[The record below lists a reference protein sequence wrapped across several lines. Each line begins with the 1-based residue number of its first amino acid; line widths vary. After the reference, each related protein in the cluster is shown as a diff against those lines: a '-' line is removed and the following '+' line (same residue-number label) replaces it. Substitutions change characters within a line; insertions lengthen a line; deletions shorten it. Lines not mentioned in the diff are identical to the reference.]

1 MQIDRSGGSHMRM
14 RIFGLVVVAAV
25 CCLPARAQT
34 PSAKPSSTRGL
45 ATAEIFNQPDVR
57 LLRVEI
63 EAGVTRAAHAHNDVR
78 FHLFIPVNG
87 TEQLS
92 VGSDTPIEVAPGQ
105 AQYIKK
111 GTSHGFK
118 NTGTSKATIIEVFVK
133 EGAPLAD
140 RDALGALALGL
151 AALRK

>member
-1 MQIDRSGGSHMRM
+1 M
-14 RIFGLVVVAAV
+14 RINVFSLVVAAAV
-25 CCLPARAQT
+25 CSLPAVAQT

-45 ATAEIFNQPDVR
+45 ATLELLNQPDVR

-63 EAGVTRAAHAHNDVR
+63 EAGVTRAMHAHNDVK
-78 FHLFIPVNG
+78 FHLFIPVSG
-87 TEQLS
+87 TVQLS
-92 VGSDTPIEVAPGQ
+92 IGSDNPVEVAPGQ

-118 NTGTSKATIIEVFVK
+118 NTGTTKATIIEVFVK
-133 EGAPLAD
+133 EGAALAD
-140 RDALGALALGL
+140 RDALGSLALGL

>member
-1 MQIDRSGGSHMRM
+1 MRKLA
-14 RIFGLVVVAAV
+14 ISLLLAA
-25 CCLPARAQT
+25 LPVLAQT

-45 ATAEIFNQPDVR
+45 ATAEILNQPDVR

-63 EAGVTRAAHAHNDVR
+63 EAGVTRAMHAHNDVR
-78 FHLFIPVNG
+78 FHLFIPVTG
-87 TEQLS
+87 TVQLS
-92 VGSDTPIEVAPGQ
+92 IGTDNPIDVAPGQ

-133 EGAPLAD
+133 EGAALAD

>member
-1 MQIDRSGGSHMRM
+1 MGKLAIS
-14 RIFGLVVVAAV
+14 LLLAA
-25 CCLPARAQT
+25 LPALAQT

-45 ATAEIFNQPDVR
+45 ATAEILNQPDVR

-63 EAGVTRAAHAHNDVR
+63 EAGVTRAMHAHNDVR
-78 FHLFIPVNG
+78 FHLFIPVTG
-87 TEQLS
+87 TVQLS
-92 VGSDTPIEVAPGQ
+92 IGTDNPIDVAPGQ

-118 NTGTSKATIIEVFVK
+118 NTGTSNATIIEVFVK
-133 EGAPLAD
+133 EGAALAD

>member
-1 MQIDRSGGSHMRM
+1 MGKLAIS
-14 RIFGLVVVAAV
+14 LVLAA
-25 CCLPARAQT
+25 LPALAQA

-45 ATAEIFNQPDVR
+45 ATAELLNQPDVR

-63 EAGVTRAAHAHNDVR
+63 EAGVTRAIHAHNDVR
-78 FHLFIPVNG
+78 FHLFIPISG
-87 TEQLS
+87 TVQLS
-92 VGSDTPIEVAPGQ
+92 IGSDNPVEVPPGQ

-133 EGAPLAD
+133 DGAPLAD
-140 RDALGALALGL
+140 RDALSTLALGL
-151 AALRK
+151 AGLRK